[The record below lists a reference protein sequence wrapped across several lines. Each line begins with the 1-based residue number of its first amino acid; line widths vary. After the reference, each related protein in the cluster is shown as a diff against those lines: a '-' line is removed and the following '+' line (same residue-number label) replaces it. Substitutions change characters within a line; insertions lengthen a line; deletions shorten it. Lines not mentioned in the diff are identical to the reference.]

1 MDHKGV
7 ASMMSAAR
15 SRCGWGRA
23 WLLALG
29 LPILLSRAPIFAQTP
44 AATTT
49 SPERHALH
57 WYKTVSI
64 DDQVKSLARNLDLNE
79 AQQSAVKRILERR
92 QQETLRIRQATAPS
106 DRIDALRALQVHTAA
121 QIRAV
126 LNDEQKMKYNPL
138 GQRPPE
144 TSPQRSMEDW
154 MKATTPH

>member
-1 MDHKGV
+1 MDHKGF
-7 ASMMSAAR
+7 ASMTSAAKSR
-15 SRCGWGRA
+15 SGGGRA

-29 LPILLSRAPIFAQTP
+29 LPILLWSALFFAQTP
-44 AATTT
+44 VATTP

-57 WYKTVSI
+57 WYRTVSI

-92 QQETLRIRQATAPS
+92 QQEILRIRQATAPS

-144 TSPQRSMEDW
+144 TSSQRSVEDW